1 MVMLL
6 VHDIDVLRLKEERPP
21 MDSESDRENVSPY
34 QNLIVNGLSVLQNLN
49 AVSSATGMA
58 TKLTAY

>member
-1 MVMLL
+1 MLL
-6 VHDIDVLRLKEERPP
+6 VHDIDVLRLKEERSP

>member
-1 MVMLL
+1 MLL